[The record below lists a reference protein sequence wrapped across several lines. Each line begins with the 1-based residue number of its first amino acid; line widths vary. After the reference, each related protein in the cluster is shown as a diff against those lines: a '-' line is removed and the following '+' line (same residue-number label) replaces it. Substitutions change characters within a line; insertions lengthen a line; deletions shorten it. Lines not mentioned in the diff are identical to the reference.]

1 MECVLLLWNVSSYYG
16 MCSLT
21 MECVL
26 LRVLDEGGG
35 SEGSGANVPDG
46 GSGAK
51 DGSKAPSGS
60 GAKDGVT
67 SYDEAACL
75 KACGACIK
83 YGDGT
88 DCDRIAY
95 SQCCSK

>member
-1 MECVLLLWNVSSYYG
+1 MECVLLLWNVFSCG
-16 MCSLT
+16 
-21 MECVL
+21 
-26 LRVLDEGGG
+26 VLDEGGG
-35 SEGSGANVPDG
+35 SEAE
-46 GSGAK
+46 